1 MSKHVLQD
9 PEFRVRLKYAMRNL
23 LPMLYDADCVGF
35 VDVVD
40 DSDEA
45 ISRPSYVLAGRRKTD
60 AIVTAARQQ
69 AFVSLLRNH
78 SFAYD
83 KIEDY
88 GGADCCMAA
97 VRRDDR
103 TLAGAVV
110 LVSSVMPPENR
121 AAVQAA
127 AAVIEA
133 MLPDEQSGRTN

>member
-9 PEFRVRLKYAMRNL
+9 PEFRVRLTYAMRNL
-23 LPMLYDADCVGF
+23 LPMLYGADCVGF

-45 ISRPSYVLAGRRKTD
+45 INRPSYVLAGRRKTD
-60 AIVTAARQQ
+60 AIATAARQQ

-78 SFAYD
+78 GFAYD
-83 KIEDY
+83 KIEAY

-110 LVSSVMPPENR
+110 LVSSVMTPENR

-127 AAVIEA
+127 AAVIES
-133 MLPDEQSGRTN
+133 MLPDEQSGQTD

>member
-1 MSKHVLQD
+1 MSEHVLQD
-9 PEFRVRLKYAMRNL
+9 PGFRARMTYAMRNL
-23 LPMLYDADCVGF
+23 LPMLYGADCVGF

-45 ISRPSYVLAGRRKTD
+45 ISLPSYVLAGKRKTD
-60 AIVTAARQQ
+60 AVSTIARQQ
-69 AFVSLLRNH
+69 GFASLLRNH
-78 SFAYD
+78 DFAYD
-83 KIEDY
+83 KLDTD

-110 LVSSVMPPENR
+110 LVSSAMTPENR

-127 AAVIEA
+127 AAVIEV
-133 MLPDEQSGRTN
+133 MLPDEHV

>member
-9 PEFRVRLKYAMRNL
+9 PEFRVRLTYAMRNL
-23 LPMLYDADCVGF
+23 LPMLYGADCVGF

-60 AIVTAARQQ
+60 AIATAARQQ
-69 AFVSLLRNH
+69 AFISLLRNH
-78 SFAYD
+78 
-83 KIEDY
+83 
-88 GGADCCMAA
+88 GGAGCCMAA

-110 LVSSVMPPENR
+110 LVSSVMTPENC

-127 AAVIEA
+127 AAVIES
-133 MLPDEQSGRTN
+133 MLPDEQSGQTD